1 MKSNRRKFPLSYQE
15 IQINLN
21 RLYLKASFKCKI
33 KAVVQSNC
41 DKQSSNTVQFSVN
54 QGQAIFQESIIVY
67 SNPSLDQTLKLTT
80 LIVKKNTTKMVG
92 VVKIN
97 LNNDPIRLSGSDKYV
112 LEKCP
117 MPGVKLQFQYEF
129 TEQDIFS
136 KQIP

>member
-15 IQINLN
+15 INISLN

-33 KAVVQSNC
+33 KTVVQSNC
-41 DKQSSNTVQFSVN
+41 DKQSSKTVQFSVS
-54 QGQAIFQESIIVY
+54 QGQAVFQENITVF

-92 VVKIN
+92 VVKVD
-97 LNNDPIRLSGSDKYV
+97 LSNDGVQLSGLDKYV

-117 MPGVKLQFQYEF
+117 MPGVKLQFTYSMDQQGSF
-129 TEQDIFS
+129 Q
-136 KQIP
+136 KNM